1 MAGRKEIEEVL
12 NWCRKRRA
20 EAKVTPIIEAN
31 PFKEKFFWLSSK
43 IEIAIDIPLENAR
56 KNMLIYDSTIDALL
70 ININNNW
77 LRVEPD
83 DIFEV

>member
-1 MAGRKEIEEVL
+1 MANRNEIEEVL
-12 NWCRKRRA
+12 NWCRKKRKN
-20 EAKVTPIIEAN
+20 AKVTPIIEPN
-31 PFKEKFFWLSSK
+31 PFKEKMFWLSSK
-43 IEIAIDIPLENAR
+43 IEIAIDMPLEKAR

>member
-1 MAGRKEIEEVL
+1 MPSRNEINEVL
-12 NWCRKRRA
+12 EWCRKKRA
-20 EAKVTPIIEAN
+20 NAKVTPIIEEN

-43 IEIAIDIPLENAR
+43 VEIAIDLPLEQA
-56 KNMLIYDSTIDALL
+56 KPSMVLYDSTIDALL
-70 ININNNW
+70 VNINNNW

>member
-1 MAGRKEIEEVL
+1 MASRKEIEEVL
-12 NWCRKRRA
+12 EWCRKKRA
-20 EAKVTPIIEAN
+20 EATITPIIESN

-43 IEIAIDIPLENAR
+43 VEIAIDLPIEHAR
-56 KNMLIYDSTIDALL
+56 INMLLYDSTIDALL
-70 ININNNW
+70 VNINNNW